1 MMGHS
6 STRPV
11 AGHAAWRAIHLLA
24 YASWPIAVVHSFGTG
39 TDTLSA
45 WMLVL
50 DAVCILAVVGAVAA
64 RLLARSPDPLAADR
78 ARFRE
83 RVSRNLPK

>member
-1 MMGHS
+1 
-6 STRPV
+6 
-11 AGHAAWRAIHLLA
+11 
-24 YASWPIAVVHSFGTG
+24 
-39 TDTLSA
+39 
-45 WMLVL
+45 MLVL
-50 DAVCILAVVGAVAA
+50 DVVCILAVVGAVAA